1 MWNFLF
7 PGASEAAVGHP
18 RTGGVVIAQSEHY
31 FFDAAIGHFHSAGNE
46 YSRVLSR
53 TEGWLCFEE
62 AAACISFLHKVER
75 IVNES
80 FGEYFRIPRLHG
92 GEELAGRLFRCNGC
106 EVYAA
111 DRFGEVDPFD
121 AVVSPKEGVGQRYVV
136 NDALQFGDGYGCF
149 AVGLLDFQPD
159 KPSGRPIEAVFASGV
174 GFVDRGSRQVVVAE
188 IPFGRRF
195 DGQRDRFRSDLLAVT
210 CVPALG
216 EVELF
221 PQQQGV
227 GGVAKSSIAPLPGR
241 MMKPE
246 FISGL
251 HIRIRSPSL
260 RAIRPAFSSRQRPEP
275 GSTHIRWGTKGTSAS
290 M

>member
-31 FFDAAIGHFHSAGNE
+31 FFDAAVGHFHSAGNE

-53 TEGWLCFEE
+53 TEGRLGFEE

-75 IVNES
+75 IENES

-92 GEELAGRLFRCNGC
+92 GEECAGRLFRCDGC

-121 AVVSPKEGVGQRYVV
+121 AVVSPKEGIGQRYVV
-136 NDALQFGDGYGCF
+136 NDALQFGDGYGRF
-149 AVGLLDFQPD
+149 PVGLLDFQPD
-159 KPSGRPIEAVFASGV
+159 KPSGRPIEAVFAPGV
-174 GFVDRGSRQVVVAE
+174 GFVDRGPRQVVVAE
-188 IPFGRRF
+188 IPFGRCF

-227 GGVAKSSIAPLPGR
+227 GVEQGGEIFDCAATGTHDEARVYLRTPHQDPFPVAQGD
-241 MMKPE
+241 
-246 FISGL
+246 
-251 HIRIRSPSL
+251 PSCFFQP
-260 RAIRPAFSSRQRPEP
+260 PA
-275 GSTHIRWGTKGTSAS
+275 A
-290 M
+290 

>member
-92 GEELAGRLFRCNGC
+92 GEELAGRLFRCNGL
-106 EVYAA
+106 V
-111 DRFGEVDPFD
+111 R
-121 AVVSPKEGVGQRYVV
+121 SIHSM
-136 NDALQFGDGYGCF
+136 
-149 AVGLLDFQPD
+149 
-159 KPSGRPIEAVFASGV
+159 PS
-174 GFVDRGSRQVVVAE
+174 
-188 IPFGRRF
+188 
-195 DGQRDRFRSDLLAVT
+195 
-210 CVPALG
+210 
-216 EVELF
+216 
-221 PQQQGV
+221 
-227 GGVAKSSIAPLPGR
+227 
-241 MMKPE
+241 
-246 FISGL
+246 
-251 HIRIRSPSL
+251 
-260 RAIRPAFSSRQRPEP
+260 
-275 GSTHIRWGTKGTSAS
+275 
-290 M
+290 